1 LQNILTGVFIKP
13 HNQRGN
19 KMGKPLRAV
28 IVIDIEAQTFEDAS
42 ELDKAIRKKA
52 QTFCDELVDP
62 SNTSK
67 DDLCIMNHQAGV
79 LLAERRGPTGS
90 IHNIVFRGTRGPNS
104 IKEAD
109 LENKLKNNLNLV
121 EY

>member
-1 LQNILTGVFIKP
+1 LQNYLTGVFVRL

-28 IVIDIEAQTFEDAS
+28 IVIDIEAQTFRDAT
-42 ELDKAIRKKA
+42 ELDAAIQKKA
-52 QTFCDELVDP
+52 QKLCDELVDP
-62 SNTSK
+62 SNTSS
-67 DDLCIMNHQAGV
+67 DDLCIMSHQAGV

-109 LENKLKNNLNLV
+109 LENKLKKNLNLV
-121 EY
+121 K

>member
-1 LQNILTGVFIKP
+1 
-13 HNQRGN
+13 
-19 KMGKPLRAV
+19 MGKPLRAV

-42 ELDKAIRKKA
+42 ELDTAIRKKA

-109 LENKLKNNLNLV
+109 LENKIKNNLNLV